1 MTSGFIM
8 QNEFEKALEN
18 LRNFKVTDEKSAAKY
33 NDMFKQMVTASVKV
47 VNETD
52 YASLI
57 RQRAEAAEKKYGAKM
72 DPFED
77 ENDLYRKLRD
87 VVRFEMSRE
96 AILANMDYEICC
108 TEENYKNALGKFQSD
123 LEKIVPNGQ
132 QDVLASMSQALYS
145 DFTNFF
151 VSETLDMV
159 ADFKIYQMPEFRA
172 LQLNALGKEVRTC
185 ANIVK
190 QQNSKPQ
197 KSETV
202 TDWFRVMFVLPALLF
217 KKLYAVNMVNFFD
230 VSQKYVDDAAHM
242 FNIFQRNIESFVA
255 GDEYKILLYFLAEL
269 GLSNCFTVRP
279 KVAGADQGNKPV
291 VN

>member
-1 MTSGFIM
+1 M
-8 QNEFEKALEN
+8 QKEFEKALED
-18 LRNFKVTDEKSAAKY
+18 LLNFKVTDEKSAAQY
-33 NDMFKQMVTASVKV
+33 NVMFKQMVTLSMKV

-52 YASLI
+52 FAALI
-57 RQRAEAAEKKYGAKM
+57 NQKVEAAEKKYGAKIEA
-72 DPFED
+72 FED

-96 AILANMDYEICC
+96 AILNNVDYELCC
-108 TEENYKNALGKFQSD
+108 TEANYKNALGKFQAD

-132 QDVLASMSQALYS
+132 LDVLASMSQALYS

-151 VSETLDMV
+151 VSETMDMV
-159 ADFKIYQMPEFRA
+159 ADAKIYQMPEFRA

-242 FNIFQRNIESFVA
+242 FNIFQRNFESFVA
-255 GDEYKILLYFLAEL
+255 GDEYKILLHFLAEL

-279 KVAGADQGNKPV
+279 KVTEQNRGVEKNKPV

>member
-1 MTSGFIM
+1 M
-8 QNEFEKALEN
+8 QKEFDNALEG
-18 LRNFKVTDEKSAAKY
+18 LLNFDHSDKNAEQKFNTL
-33 NDMFKQMVTASVKV
+33 FKQMITASMKIVGD
-47 VNETD
+47 TD
-52 YASLI
+52 YAALI
-57 RQRAEAAEKKYGAKM
+57 NQKIEAAEKKYGAKM
-72 DPFED
+72 EPSED

-96 AILANMDYEICC
+96 ALLANADYELCC
-108 TEENYKNALGKFQSD
+108 TEVNYKNALGKFQGD

-132 QDVLASMSQALYS
+132 PEVLASMSQALYS

-159 ADFKIYQMPEFRA
+159 ADAKIYQMAEFRP

-217 KKLYAVNMVNFFD
+217 KSQYGVNMVNVFD
-230 VSQKYVDDAAHM
+230 VAQKYVDDAAHM
-242 FNIFQRNIESFVA
+242 YNIFRRNMDSFVA
-255 GDEYKILLYFLAEL
+255 GDEYKILLHFLAEL

-279 KVAGADQGNKPV
+279 KVADKSKPV
-291 VN
+291 VS

>member
-1 MTSGFIM
+1 M
-8 QNEFEKALEN
+8 QKEFDNALEG
-18 LRNFKVTDEKSAAKY
+18 LLNFDHSDKNAEQKFNTL
-33 NDMFKQMVTASVKV
+33 FKQMITASMKIVGD
-47 VNETD
+47 TD
-52 YASLI
+52 YAALI
-57 RQRAEAAEKKYGAKM
+57 NQKIEAAEKKYGAKM
-72 DPFED
+72 DPSED

-96 AILANMDYEICC
+96 ALLANADYELCC
-108 TEENYKNALGKFQSD
+108 TEVNYKNALGKFQGD

-132 QDVLASMSQALYS
+132 PEVLASMSQALYS

-159 ADFKIYQMPEFRA
+159 ADAKIYQMAEFRP

-217 KKLYAVNMVNFFD
+217 KSQYGVNMINVFD
-230 VSQKYVDDAAHM
+230 VAQKYVDDAAHM
-242 FNIFQRNIESFVA
+242 YNIFRRNMDSFVA
-255 GDEYKILLYFLAEL
+255 GDEYKILLHFLAEL

-279 KVAGADQGNKPV
+279 KVADKSKPV

>member
-1 MTSGFIM
+1 M
-8 QNEFEKALEN
+8 QKEFEKALEN
-18 LRNFKVTDEKSAAKY
+18 LLNFKVTDEKSAAQY
-33 NDMFKQMVTASVKV
+33 NDLFKQMVTASVKV

-52 YASLI
+52 FAALI
-57 RQRAEAAEKKYGAKM
+57 NQKVEAAEKKYGAKM
-72 DPFED
+72 EPSD

-96 AILANMDYEICC
+96 AILNNVDYELCC
-108 TEENYKNALGKFQSD
+108 TDVNYKNALGKFQAD

-132 QDVLASMSQALYS
+132 PEVLASMSQALYS

-159 ADFKIYQMPEFRA
+159 ADAKIYQMPEFRA

-217 KKLYAVNMVNFFD
+217 KKLYAVNMVNFFE

-242 FNIFQRNIESFVA
+242 FNIFQRNFESFVP
-255 GDEYKILLYFLAEL
+255 GDEYKILLHFLAEL

-279 KVAGADQGNKPV
+279 KVAGSKSAEQGRGEV

>member
-1 MTSGFIM
+1 M
-8 QNEFEKALEN
+8 QKEFDNALEG
-18 LRNFKVTDEKSAAKY
+18 LLNFDHSDKNAEQKFNTL
-33 NDMFKQMVTASVKV
+33 FKQMITASMKIVGD
-47 VNETD
+47 TD
-52 YASLI
+52 YAALI
-57 RQRAEAAEKKYGAKM
+57 NQKIEAAEKKYGAKM
-72 DPFED
+72 EPSED

-96 AILANMDYEICC
+96 ALLANADYELCC
-108 TEENYKNALGKFQSD
+108 TEVNYKNALGKFQGD

-132 QDVLASMSQALYS
+132 PEVLASMSQALYS

-159 ADFKIYQMPEFRA
+159 ADAKIYQMAEFRP

-217 KKLYAVNMVNFFD
+217 KSQYGVNMVNVFD
-230 VSQKYVDDAAHM
+230 VAQKYVDDAAHM
-242 FNIFQRNIESFVA
+242 YNIFRRNMDSFVA
-255 GDEYKILLYFLAEL
+255 GDEYKILLHFLAEL

-279 KVAGADQGNKPV
+279 KVADKSKPV